1 MAHGRGEQTAAA
13 LETRLAEVERK
24 IDQLLRSVEESPD
37 RDERH
42 QSDRLPRENGSSKDG
57 QR

>member
-1 MAHGRGEQTAAA
+1 MAYGRGERTAEA

-24 IDQLLRSVEESPD
+24 IDQLLESVEVGPGQ
-37 RDERH
+37 DERH
-42 QSDRLPRENGSSKDG
+42 QSDQLPKENGSSRDE